1 MASFTFLSV
10 SLMKFKNDI
19 SSCIF
24 FFFLDLFLAWHFLLP
39 FDWGVSNINLHK
51 FTSIISSIFF
61 YVPFSFSTLFS
72 FWYFMYMYWILFVII
87 PQFWV
92 ILICFSQSLFC
103 LLFRF
108 WSFYCHIFKLRDSL
122 VSHSAISSLLNE
134 PLKGIHQFCDSILHL

>member
-39 FDWGVSNINLHK
+39 CHWGVSNINLHK

-61 YVPFSFSTLFS
+61 YVPFSFSTFFS

-87 PQFWV
+87 PV
-92 ILICFSQSLFC
+92 LGYSD
-103 LLFRF
+103 LLFSVFVLFAFQVLKFLLSYFQAQRF
-108 WSFYCHIFKLRDSL
+108 SCQPLSHIQSTKW
-122 VSHSAISSLLNE
+122 A
-134 PLKGIHQFCDSILHL
+134 LKRHPSILW